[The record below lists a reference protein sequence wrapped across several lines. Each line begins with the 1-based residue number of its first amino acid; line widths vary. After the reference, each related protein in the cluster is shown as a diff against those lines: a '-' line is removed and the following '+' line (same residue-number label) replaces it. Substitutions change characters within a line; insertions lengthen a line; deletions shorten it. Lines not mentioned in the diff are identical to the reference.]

1 MVLNELKN
9 NNQKELQVATSP
21 CDSDPLG
28 VEDLVGRV
36 EGGHEV
42 KELLPALVQLD
53 RVQGLRL
60 LQLEGAGERHRGL
73 CGIIQSGVGWNHS
86 EPQTDQGCFCSAG
99 GTAVSSVSD
108 TFIKIQGKMAKRA
121 KMGKMQPDP
130 HVTRRRDQQKCLCFR
145 QTLGV

>member
-21 CDSDPLG
+21 CYSDPLG

-42 KELLPALVQLD
+42 EELLPALVQLD

-86 EPQTDQGCFCSAG
+86 ESQTRDVFALLAAQQSAVCLTLLSKSRGKWQKGQKWAKCSQ
-99 GTAVSSVSD
+99 
-108 TFIKIQGKMAKRA
+108 IHM
-121 KMGKMQPDP
+121 
-130 HVTRRRDQQKCLCFR
+130 
-145 QTLGV
+145 